1 MYRNDIKE
9 MILILFAL
17 CEYNLRIVDSQGLP
31 TTGEATTLTQSP
43 PQEESKAATT
53 SQIDTT
59 MTKAPAASPDK
70 EMITDDNQ
78 AEVYKMIETQIA
90 AQQGTSGNQDSA

>member
-1 MYRNDIKE
+1 
-9 MILILFAL
+9 
-17 CEYNLRIVDSQGLP
+17 
-31 TTGEATTLTQSP
+31 
-43 PQEESKAATT
+43 
-53 SQIDTT
+53 

-90 AQQGTSGNQDSA
+90 AQQGTSGNQDTA